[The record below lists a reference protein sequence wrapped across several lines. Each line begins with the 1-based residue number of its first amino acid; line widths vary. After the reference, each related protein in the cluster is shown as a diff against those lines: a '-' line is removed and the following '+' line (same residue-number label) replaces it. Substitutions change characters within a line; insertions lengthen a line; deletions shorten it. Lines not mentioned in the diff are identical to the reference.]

1 MPIPKLRID
10 GKLPIG
16 IHVTTINEIKDCFGS
31 ANKMRIKLMNGLIAA
46 LKNMKRAGVKKVWI
60 NGSFV
65 TDKEEPRDIDGC
77 WEYHKG
83 VDLMILDPL
92 FLDDPKLIKLK
103 YGLHFFV
110 TGLFKKND
118 WPLTFFQSTL
128 DLENK
133 GILMI
138 DLSLEA

>member
-31 ANKMRIKLMNGLIAA
+31 ANKMRIKLLNGLIAA

-110 TGLFKKND
+110 TGLYKKHD
-118 WPLTFFQSTL
+118 WPLTFFQSASGF
-128 DLENK
+128 EKK
-133 GILMI
+133 GILLI
-138 DLSLEA
+138 NLSLEA

>member
-16 IHVTTINEIKDCFGS
+16 IMS
-31 ANKMRIKLMNGLIAA
+31 QQSL
-46 LKNMKRAGVKKVWI
+46 
-60 NGSFV
+60 
-65 TDKEEPRDIDGC
+65 
-77 WEYHKG
+77 
-83 VDLMILDPL
+83 
-92 FLDDPKLIKLK
+92 KLK

-118 WPLTFFQSTL
+118 WPLTFFQATL
-128 DLENK
+128 DLEKK